1 MNGSNVYLYGA
12 GGHACVVREI
22 LELQG
27 VDVSG
32 FIDDDVLKSEKDGL
46 PVLHKC
52 PSDCSVIIAVG
63 NSKSRLEISRRLTN
77 TGVYGYGVA
86 IHPAAVVSTSAIIG
100 DGSVVMPGA
109 IINAKARIG
118 KHCVIN
124 TGAVVDHE
132 CVVSDF
138 VNICPHTT
146 LCGNVFVG
154 EGANVCAGSIVVQG
168 MHIGK
173 WSVVG
178 AGSLCRHNI
187 PDGVV
192 VVGSDCHVI
201 RQSFQM

>member
-1 MNGSNVYLYGA
+1 MNVSDVYLYGA

-27 VDVSG
+27 INVSG

-46 PVLHKC
+46 PVLHRC
-52 PSDCSVIIAVG
+52 PNDSSVIIAIG
-63 NSKSRLEISRRLTN
+63 NSKSRLEISKRLLN
-77 TGVYGYGVA
+77 IKVRGYGVA
-86 IHPAAVVSTSAIIG
+86 IHPNAVISPSAIIG
-100 DGSVVMPGA
+100 EGSVVMPGA

-132 CVVSDF
+132 CVIDDF

-154 EGANVCAGSIVVQG
+154 EGTNVCAGSIVVQG

-178 AGSLCRHNI
+178 AGSLCRHDI

-192 VVGSDCHVI
+192 VVGSDCHII
-201 RQSFQM
+201 RQLS